1 MGEGTNSQVFRFN
14 FSRRD
19 DDDEAKAIDED
30 RQRHQLCRIYL
41 ENSENILRIP
51 ILIVIADENGCVLL
65 FSALRIT
72 MQSNTF
78 VSLWI
83 LRWMLNLMGNG

>member
-1 MGEGTNSQVFRFN
+1 MCVWRKGKGTNSQVSRFN

-19 DDDEAKAIDED
+19 DDDEEKAIDED

-51 ILIVIADENGCVLL
+51 ILIVIADENVCVLL

-78 VSLWI
+78 VSLRI
-83 LRWMLNLMGNG
+83 LR